1 MHYFPE
7 RRAMDNE
14 DKLRMPAAARRIGV
28 TTEQMYR
35 LIIDGHVPYSR
46 EGEFRLPV
54 VAASDLDGYRERIT
68 KQ

>member
-1 MHYFPE
+1 
-7 RRAMDNE
+7 MDTD

-35 LIIDGHVPYSR
+35 LIIDGQIPYSR

-54 VAASDLDGYRERIT
+54 VAAADLDNYRERIA